1 LQLGK
6 WLVWS
11 SENGLESGFGTKE
24 KAIETY
30 NKNAEESDKVLLL
43 KVQECYES
51 TRN

>member
-1 LQLGK
+1 MQKGK

-11 SENGLESGFGTKE
+11 TVKGLETGFGTKE
-24 KAIETY
+24 KALEAY
-30 NKNAEESDKVLLL
+30 HEDMNESEKVLLL

>member
-24 KAIETY
+24 KAVEAY
-30 NKNAEESDKVLLL
+30 NSNTEKSEKVLLL
-43 KVQECYES
+43 KV
-51 TRN
+51 TRVL